1 MAEGGSVRG
10 SGQTRK
16 RRHLRHGSID
26 PIANSG
32 TNARKSTGKLP
43 RKKRENGTA
52 NRHEFHE
59 LTRIQVFAAPLSDIG
74 HQPMIVVR
82 LPRVERR
89 AKQVPSGTTEN
100 SPAIHRWANRKQTQP
115 SPVGAKEMVCTETC
129 ILSSL
134 RDSFW
139 STNCHPAMNRWAI
152 IFRPAGLGDGNAF
165 VHSLF
170 LRPRIGRSS
179 RIELPFSGSYQ
190 RVQSS
195 FASSFLISCF
205 INFEIL
211 YLAK

>member
-100 SPAIHRWANRKQTQP
+100 CPAIHRWANRKQTQP
-115 SPVGAKEMVCTETC
+115 SPVGAKEMGCTGTC

-139 STNCHPAMNRWAI
+139 LTTCHPSDESLGYYLSPWRAGRGSAAPQEREWNFPR
-152 IFRPAGLGDGNAF
+152 RGSLEPA
-165 VHSLF
+165 
-170 LRPRIGRSS
+170 SS
-179 RIELPFSGSYQ
+179 T
-190 RVQSS
+190 V
-195 FASSFLISCF
+195 FAS
-205 INFEIL
+205 
-211 YLAK
+211 